1 METFEFY
8 VDEKCTVWQRVT
20 FEVEAENEAEA
31 KKKAIKLFHRGEYDN
46 ASSDTETIYDTME
59 FIASPKDNGGE
70 ATMELYYDDNLIT
83 NNKTD

>member
-20 FEVEAENEAEA
+20 FEVEAETEAEA
-31 KKKAIKLFHRGEYDN
+31 KKKAIKLFHKNEYDGG
-46 ASSDTETIYDTME
+46 DCETIYDTME